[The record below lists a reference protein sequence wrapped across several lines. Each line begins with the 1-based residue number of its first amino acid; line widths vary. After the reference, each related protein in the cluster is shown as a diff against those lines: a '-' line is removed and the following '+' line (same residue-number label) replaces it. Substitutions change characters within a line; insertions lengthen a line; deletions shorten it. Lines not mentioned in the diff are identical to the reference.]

1 MDKKIKFANIF
12 NNNTYEPDKDDNEDI
27 YNISP
32 ADILIQDI
40 DLKQNYNSRYRF
52 YTELLKIYNKN
63 PKIIK
68 KIYTKLNAIK
78 DLNSMEKKLLTEL
91 NYYNNKLAK
100 TVGGGSGK
108 SPYVSCASCASC
120 ARCGRKDCKGCSSC
134 GRCGRKDC
142 KGCSSSRGGGV
153 LTNYKESK
161 LKDVL
166 KKDYDMPNI
175 SKLNVNI
182 NERNQ
187 DPSKETG
194 DKITDFNKQI
204 DDYYDERDEK
214 EADLYNESDPVK
226 KNQHNTD
233 IKNLD
238 DKIKKKIIEFEND
251 PDNTFNYLE
260 LTVEDRLVFIITTFF
275 IRYLSLI
282 LIQWSVDINIIK
294 SFEEGFFY
302 YAVIYLAI
310 FWFIVLFVNIDNT
323 TKVDYMNFDNFMNS
337 IRSIFYYFYM
347 GTNGITRLLVH
358 SCIICV
364 LLIVPIILNIK
375 KNTYIEEENKDKD
388 KDIISYEERKKLSK
402 SLSLFTIFIWV
413 LTSIIA
419 TKF

>member
-12 NNNTYEPDKDDNEDI
+12 NNNTYEPDKDDDEDA
-27 YNISP
+27 YDISP
-32 ADILIQDI
+32 ADMLIQDI

-63 PKIIK
+63 PKIIRK
-68 KIYTKLNAIK
+68 VYTKLNAIK
-78 DLNSMEKKLLTEL
+78 DLNGMEKKLLSEL
-91 NYYNNKLAK
+91 IYYNNKLDNT
-100 TVGGGSGK
+100 TVGG
-108 SPYVSCASCASC
+108 A
-120 ARCGRKDCKGCSSC
+120 GRA
-134 GRCGRKDC
+134 
-142 KGCSSSRGGGV
+142 SRGGSSILKG
-153 LTNYKESK
+153 YKESK
-161 LKDVL
+161 MREVL

-175 SKLNVNI
+175 SKLNKNI

-194 DKITDFNKQI
+194 DKITDFNNQI
-204 DDYYDERDEK
+204 DNYYDDRDDR
-214 EADLYNESDPVK
+214 EAKLYNK
-226 KNQHNTD
+226 K
-233 IKNLD
+233 IKNESTDDENQALKDLD
-238 DKIKKKIIEFEND
+238 KNIKKKIIEFEND
-251 PDNTFNYLE
+251 PENTFNYLE
-260 LTVEDRLVFIITTFF
+260 LTIEDRLVFIITTFF

-337 IRSIFYYFYM
+337 IRSVFYYFYM

-375 KNTYIEEENKDKD
+375 KSTYIEEENKDKD